1 MALISKIR
9 ERMWLVFAL
18 LILGVLGFALQDA
31 TGFTGLPAIFGGK
44 NRETVGT
51 VNGQKINIR
60 EFEQEL
66 QRNRSAQDNGP
77 VFAQVERVWQTS
89 VNRILLEEEAAKNGI
104 TVTDEE
110 IDVLLND
117 LQGQYGKIGN
127 DRLRGEAL
135 NPVFTF
141 INAFLKLRGATD
153 EQINSQGLGMQMMQQ
168 LPQVVT
174 SIKNEGAPEFK
185 QLLEETRRN
194 IRFYLLQWKYLTMVN
209 KSAYM
214 PKWAA
219 EIEAKF
225 GETMFDVAF
234 VSVPFSA
241 IGDDKVKVEDADI
254 QQYLDEHPGEFRKEA
269 AASIEFV
276 TFPVKPSAADTL
288 ALRTEMLQLRDKF
301 RASKDDSLFMAV
313 NNPYQQGGPVFDDF
327 YKSREDFN
335 GQGGAPASVMVDSFF
350 SAPLGSIVGPYF
362 ENNQFSM
369 TKVIARTAIPDSVEA
384 RHILVQTTSS
394 PRPDTT
400 MPVYNDVDGRRVADS
415 IFALVRNGGDFAS
428 LAAAN
433 SADAGSKTNGGTLGM
448 QSFGQLR
455 GFVKNFRDYLLTA
468 NQGDMSVVKT
478 EFGFHIIQI
487 VKRQST
493 GKTGVRV
500 AEVFRPLRPSEETR
514 AGVFAAADKF
524 LGEARTRD
532 AFKKAAD
539 AAGLRIQNADDLTT
553 SDYNVMGLDRQ
564 NTTRDIV
571 KWAHNEEVNAGD
583 VRRSPFE
590 YTNQQLNS
598 VSAYVGVCLVARK
611 GEGAPTVDYVRTRLE
626 PKVRNLKKAE
636 EIRKQ
641 ITGTDLSAVAAQF
654 SVPVDTARAMSFR
667 GRMGSILGRDPIV
680 FGAMAAMQPGQTS
693 KPIEGRNAVY
703 VVQVLN
709 RQEAPQMDPKMLQGQ
724 MANEMADPN
733 NMRIIPALQKQAKIK
748 DNRIDFY

>member
-31 TGFTGLPAIFGGK
+31 TGFTGLPALLGGK

-60 EFEQEL
+60 DFEQEL
-66 QRNRSAQDNGP
+66 QRNRNAQDNGP
-77 VFAQVERVWQTS
+77 YFGQVERTWQTA
-89 VNRILLEEEAAKNGI
+89 VNRILMEEEAAKNGI

-110 IDVLLND
+110 IDVLFND
-117 LQGQYGKIGN
+117 LQGQYSKIGN

-168 LPQVVT
+168 LPQVIS
-174 SIKNEGAPEFK
+174 SIQNEGAPEFK
-185 QLLEETRRN
+185 QLLEETRKN
-194 IRFYLLQWKYLTMVN
+194 IRFHLLQWKYVTMIN
-209 KSAYM
+209 KAAYV

-219 EIEAKF
+219 EMESKF
-225 GETMFDVAF
+225 GETMYDAAF
-234 VSVPFSA
+234 VTVPFGV

-254 QQYLDEHPGEFRKEA
+254 QNYIAEHPGEFRKEA

-276 TFPVKPSAADTL
+276 IFPVKPSAADTL

-301 RASKDDSLFMAV
+301 RATKDDSLFMAV
-313 NNPYQQGGPVFDDF
+313 NNPYQQGGPQYDDF
-327 YKSREDFN
+327 YKSRDEFN
-335 GQGGAPASVMVDSFF
+335 GQGGAPASMMVDSFF
-350 SAPLGSIVGPYF
+350 SAPVGSIVGPYF
-362 ENNQFSM
+362 ENNLFKMS
-369 TKVIARTAIPDSVEA
+369 KVVARTAIPDSVEA

-394 PRPDTT
+394 PRPDTI

-415 IFALVRNGGDFAS
+415 IFALVRNGGDFAQ

-433 SADAGSKTNGGTLGM
+433 SADGGSKTNGGSLGV
-448 QSFGQLR
+448 QSFSALR
-455 GFVKNFRDYLLTA
+455 GFVKNFRDYLLVS
-468 NQGDMSVVKT
+468 NQGDMAVVKT

-487 VKRQST
+487 VKRFST

-500 AEVFRPLRPSEETR
+500 AEVFRPLRPSDETR
-514 AGVFAAADKF
+514 SGVFAVADKF

-539 AAGLRIQNADDLTT
+539 AATLRIQTADDLTP
-553 SDYNVMGLDRQ
+553 SEYNIMGLDRQ

-571 KWAHNEEVNAGD
+571 KWAHNEEVKPGD
-583 VRRSPFE
+583 VRRGTFE
-590 YTNQQLNS
+590 YTDPQLNTIT
-598 VSAYVGVCLVARK
+598 AYVGVCLVARK
-611 GEGAPTVDYVRTRLE
+611 EEGLPSVDYARTRVE
-626 PKVRNLKKAE
+626 PKVRMLKKAE

-641 ITGTDLSAVAAQF
+641 ITSGDLSAVAAQF
-654 SVPVDTARAMSFR
+654 SIPVDTARALSFR
-667 GRMGSILGRDPIV
+667 GRMGSLLGRDPVV
-680 FGAMAAMQPGQTS
+680 FGALASMQPGQTS
-693 KPIEGRNAVY
+693 KPIEGRNGVY
-703 VVQVLN
+703 LVQLIN
-709 RQEAPQMDPKMLQGQ
+709 RQEAPQSDPKMLQGQ
-724 MANEMADPN
+724 MANEFGDPS
-733 NMRIIPALQKQAKIK
+733 NMRIVPALQKQAKIK